1 MGPFHAKTTVN
12 RGIVLCEFDIGSLVQ
27 TKVSRYNLHI
37 CSTVPFFFKDK
48 LVKLI
53 VVLIINPPFT
63 AAWIWVATVGEQY
76 VFFYLWILFSIVLLA
91 GMTIY
96 PEYIAPLFDKYT
108 PFPRS
113 ELKEKIDALAQRVEF
128 PLEKLYVLE
137 NSKRSSHSNAYMYGF
152 WKNKGIVL
160 YDTMLSQR
168 LMDQLNEVTNVEESK
183 NDQNQGSIGENDKVI
198 ETKSEEPN
206 NENTKKCLGMS
217 DDEVVAIL
225 AHELGHWKLWHS
237 IKHLVMI
244 NLLFMF
250 PQLAA
255 FAYFYRQ
262 ESLYGAF
269 GFSSRPFTIGFIIV
283 FQFITGIYGKFVTLP
298 MYFISR
304 RAEFSADRFAA
315 KLGYADHLSS
325 ALIKMGKNNLSL
337 PVDDHLY
344 SMIHH
349 SHPSV
354 PERVAAL
361 KNLQKAKR
369 SSKRQHTQG
378 TLPPQP
384 APLPTCQSREVL
396 ICTSLLS
403 PIPIAKKA
411 PSPISSERKEMKT
424 MPMWLAAACLCAAL
438 LVVDGSRLN
447 HRVRSTHESSSQE
460 SEDDSQGINSFKD
473 LFQPGTEYCF
483 DYNAQIASGYSPR
496 ISSQQAMSRLN
507 SEVCLLVNQENV
519 GTFRMRKIKTGQRNE
534 AYGPAYEG
542 NGDSGSYASMQ
553 PMETFNKPEERE
565 KEMLNAKLVLP
576 VEFLYNDGLV
586 TSIQFHQDDEPWS
599 KNLKKAVLN
608 LIQLNASPANTHLR
622 NPEEHDER
630 KSKQNRAFT
639 TMEANIEGVCQ
650 TSYTVTSLKSER
662 DPRKSSVNVTKS
674 IDFLRCEALAD
685 VAYGFQIEPKPAKV
699 FPDKPMYSSR
709 QEQSQPSHSGTAIPK
724 EKLGRSTI
732 VRYVLSKNAQ
742 KKSQQNGNT
751 YGIRRVELIS
761 EYVVKSSE
769 AESNQAMQTVAIAE
783 LVFQKTSEPSVNR
796 EPTNIDASQSRA
808 ESLLYNS
815 YVESGEKEFFMKGD
829 QTDVDVFRFSKK
841 DSQAQVEEAVS
852 SLESLVNVFTKDN
865 KKYGHIDSTQSAELL
880 ERLVKVMRVCS
891 MEELRQIESKTQ
903 ERLAQ
908 GKSEAEFAV
917 EQKQQI
923 AADLFADALAVAAT
937 RNTISMMTEKIQKSE
952 QGDQENGKAISETKA
967 VQLLAVLGRGA
978 GLPAPSDAQVDS
990 ILSLCKSE
998 KVQNSENGLKQVCWL
1013 TFGTMVGEL
1022 TLQSSKA
1029 KSLGI
1034 TKTPMKKTEICPETK
1049 IDLYR
1054 DVLVE
1059 QLNAAETM
1067 YDKILALKCLGN
1079 AGLVTAI
1086 PALRKVF
1093 TDKTESPI
1101 VRINAMDA
1109 MRRLKFTLPA
1119 EAIQSQ
1125 LLPLYANTEEDSE
1138 VRMKALGMIM
1148 RTRPSK
1154 AIIDQ
1159 IAMVMANEKSI
1170 EVQSMAY
1177 SHIKT
1182 ISESPVPEDKK
1193 CRRSRYTVYNHQQQE
1208 GVFVDWTQVF
1218 SDSDSSD
1225 LPSHIHLGMDTFFN
1239 GQFNPNSAKLSVCQ
1253 KDIEKIAKQIFSGKS
1268 SSDLDDPEEGDDEE
1282 DKKDDE
1288 PGFFSK
1294 AVDSLKGI
1302 FGKANIKGRDQSKK
1316 HQHARKTGPYVI
1328 ATFRLNNVD
1337 LAMAPLVSNS
1347 KSKAGTASQIAR
1359 KAKQALA
1366 NLLQRFGAGSEKM
1379 HMQLNA
1385 AMVVNSRMSSVPTSV
1400 GVGLRMSQSMYLI
1413 GQVKASGQIY
1423 AGGKVDAKLHPNF
1436 NWVQTQKMEAL
1447 TSSYSSGV
1455 SSSRMIEINLPL
1467 EATVQQTKN
1476 SKSGSARNLAQEYK
1490 ISVKVP
1496 EKQTTVFGMHSL
1508 ATTFTRGEN
1517 ISIQMNNGNDKSY
1530 YHDQVKTV
1538 YSQLLRHQEREVNFT
1553 AGEQN
1558 FLGVP
1563 VRVSGHFQQP
1573 RQFDSLQE
1581 IMKVIMSGDN
1591 NLHVEFHPE
1600 DTNRKELQVVLG
1612 WNLFQDT
1619 SKTPAASIRP
1629 RIQDFYSGRAQDG
1642 ATSSNGQQR
1651 QQDYV
1656 QDESDESDS
1665 LEDEQ
1670 ERIRNSA
1677 TKKEKQFDQHL
1688 GKKGTSSKGNKKH
1701 TINVQVETIGSGRQ
1715 NEASATLETV
1725 CDYQVRACES
1735 TLRAKRS
1742 ALAHERGDW
1751 SLQAQSQTLYPDY
1764 VYDIDELI
1772 EATEGEKKRQQK
1784 FFSHIEAEWGSQNQP
1799 QESIKLNAEGE
1810 ASQEMM
1816 KQILNRV
1823 RQQYS
1828 QYQEDSFNDQPVH
1841 PSSRR
1846 CNSGR
1851 GCWNR
1856 KQPAIAS
1863 PRNTP
1868 FLNKYTMVA
1877 EYSLKPST
1885 EFVFQR
1891 GMEMVKNY
1899 YFWNT
1904 RSKILN
1910 SRGQQNVQGQNER
1923 GLARSG
1929 AQRSEQVNQGQLSA
1943 LLSIDPITQQHANV
1957 TILTPGHQIKIRNM
1971 ELPMRMH
1978 PMKLVRPYNQPALIG
1993 TSQKRAQC
2001 KVGSKTVD
2009 TFDNV
2014 ALKAPSST
2022 CYTVLAKDCS
2032 HQEKPKFAVLM
2043 KSVSNDSEEKKIKII
2058 TRRTI
2063 VEIESKGENQM
2074 RLVINDRA
2082 FKVENGHVAHQSD
2095 EQYLRENGIEVE
2107 TDNHDRQAVIVDFGK
2122 LSIKFN
2128 GLTAKIQLSG
2138 EYKNMQCG
2146 LCGNFNDNPEDELR
2160 KADNEPAEDV
2170 QSFHKSYTIQDEECA
2185 PQEHQRFYDS
2195 ANNHKFG
2202 DDTDNQ
2208 QNEVEPTSQTMI
2220 KEATNKLCFSQKP
2233 VKQCPRGWFP
2243 ADEDESDTQL
2253 LKRKKV
2259 GFSCFERSSHE
2270 AKRLKSEVR
2279 RLGTADITDY
2289 PPSFEEEVVIPV
2301 RCVAY

>member
-1 MGPFHAKTTVN
+1 MA
-12 RGIVLCEFDIGSLVQ
+12 
-27 TKVSRYNLHI
+27 
-37 CSTVPFFFKDK
+37 
-48 LVKLI
+48 
-53 VVLIINPPFT
+53 
-63 AAWIWVATVGEQY
+63 
-76 VFFYLWILFSIVLLA
+76 
-91 GMTIY
+91 
-96 PEYIAPLFDKYT
+96 
-108 PFPRS
+108 
-113 ELKEKIDALAQRVEF
+113 
-128 PLEKLYVLE
+128 
-137 NSKRSSHSNAYMYGF
+137 
-152 WKNKGIVL
+152 
-160 YDTMLSQR
+160 
-168 LMDQLNEVTNVEESK
+168 
-183 NDQNQGSIGENDKVI
+183 
-198 ETKSEEPN
+198 
-206 NENTKKCLGMS
+206 
-217 DDEVVAIL
+217 VVA
-225 AHELGHWKLWHS
+225 HKL
-237 IKHLVMI
+237 
-244 NLLFMF
+244 
-250 PQLAA
+250 
-255 FAYFYRQ
+255 
-262 ESLYGAF
+262 
-269 GFSSRPFTIGFIIV
+269 
-283 FQFITGIYGKFVTLP
+283 
-298 MYFISR
+298 
-304 RAEFSADRFAA
+304 
-315 KLGYADHLSS
+315 
-325 ALIKMGKNNLSL
+325 
-337 PVDDHLY
+337 
-344 SMIHH
+344 
-349 SHPSV
+349 
-354 PERVAAL
+354 
-361 KNLQKAKR
+361 
-369 SSKRQHTQG
+369 
-378 TLPPQP
+378 
-384 APLPTCQSREVL
+384 
-396 ICTSLLS
+396 
-403 PIPIAKKA
+403 
-411 PSPISSERKEMKT
+411 KEMKT
-424 MPMWLAAACLCAAL
+424 LPMWLAAAFLCAAL
-438 LVVDGSRLN
+438 LAVDGLRLN
-447 HRVRSTHESSSQE
+447 HRVRTALESSSQE
-460 SEDDSQGINSFKD
+460 SRDDSQGINSFKD
-473 LFQPGTEYCF
+473 LFHAGTEYCF

-507 SEVCLLVNQENV
+507 SQVCLVINQENV
-519 GTFRMRKIKTGQRNE
+519 GTLRMLKIKAGQRNE
-534 AYGPAYEG
+534 GYGPTFDG
-542 NGDSGSYASMQ
+542 NGESGSYASMQ

-565 KEMLNAKLVLP
+565 KEMLNAKLTLP
-576 VEFLYNDGLV
+576 VEFSYNDGLV
-586 TSIQFHQDDEPWS
+586 TNIQFHQDDEPWS
-599 KNLKKAVLN
+599 KNIKKAVLN

-622 NPEEHDER
+622 NPEEHDEVEPEQDEADQQRQKKHGQTQR
-630 KSKQNRAFT
+630 KTKQNHAFT
-639 TMEANIEGVCQ
+639 TMEDNIEGVCQ

-662 DPRKSSVNVTKS
+662 DPRKSSINVTKS

-685 VAYGFQIEPKPAKV
+685 VAYGFQIEPKSAKI
-699 FPDKPMYSSR
+699 FPEQPMYSGL
-709 QEQSQPSHSGTAIPK
+709 QDQSQPSHSGTAIPK

-742 KKSQQNGNT
+742 KQSQKNGNR
-751 YGIRRVELIS
+751 YGIKRVELVS

-769 AESNQAMQTVAIAE
+769 AESSQAMQTVAIAE
-783 LVFQKTSEPSVNR
+783 LDFQKSREPSVKR

-829 QTDVDVFRFSKK
+829 ETDVDVFRFSKK
-841 DSQAQVEEAVS
+841 DGQAQVEEAVS

-891 MEELRQIESKTQ
+891 KDELAQIESKTQ

-908 GKSEAEFAV
+908 AKSDAEFV
-917 EQKQQI
+917 VGQKQQI
-923 AADLFADALAVAAT
+923 ATDLFVDALAVAAT
-937 RNTISMMTEKIQKSE
+937 RNTIALMTDKIQKSE
-952 QGDQENGKAISETKA
+952 QGDQENGKAISEAKA
-967 VQLLAVLGRGA
+967 VQLLTVLGRGA
-978 GLPAPSDAQVDS
+978 GLPAPSDSQVDS
-990 ILSLCKSE
+990 VLSLCKSE

-1013 TFGTMVGEL
+1013 TFGTMVKVGEL

-1109 MRRLKFTLPA
+1109 LRRLKFTLPA
-1119 EAIQSQ
+1119 QAIQSQ

-1154 AIIDQ
+1154 AIVDQ
-1159 IAMVMANEKSI
+1159 IAMVMANEKSM

-1193 CRRSRYTVYNHQQQE
+1193 CADHLKNAMKLARVDEEQMEHRHALGASRRGRYTVYNHQQQE

-1218 SDSDSSD
+1218 SDSDASE
-1225 LPSHIHLGMDTFFN
+1225 LPSHIHLGLDTFFN

-1253 KDIEKIAKQIFSGKS
+1253 KDLEKIAKQILSGKS
-1268 SSDLDDPEEGDDEE
+1268 SSDLDDSEEGDEE
-1282 DKKDDE
+1282 EEKKDDE

-1302 FGKANIKGRDQSKK
+1302 FGKAKIKGRDQSKK
-1316 HQHARKTGPYVI
+1316 HARKTGPYVI

-1347 KSKAGTASQIAR
+1347 KSKVGTASKIAR

-1366 NLLQRFGAGSEKM
+1366 NLLQRFGAGSEKV

-1400 GVGLRMSQSMYLI
+1400 GVGLRMSQSMYVI

-1423 AGGKVDAKLHPNF
+1423 GGGKVDVKLHPNF

-1455 SSSRMIEINLPL
+1455 SSTRMIEINLPL

-1476 SKSGSARNLAQEYK
+1476 SRSSSARNIAQEYK
-1490 ISVKVP
+1490 ISMKVP
-1496 EKQTTVFGMHSL
+1496 EKQSTLFGIHSL

-1517 ISIQMNNGNDKSY
+1517 VSLQMNNGNDKYY

-1538 YSQLLRHQEREVNFT
+1538 YSEQLRHQEREVNFT
-1553 AGEQN
+1553 AGEHN

-1573 RQFDSLQE
+1573 RQLDSLQE

-1612 WNLFQDT
+1612 WNLYQDT
-1619 SKTPAASIRP
+1619 SKTPATSIRP
-1629 RIQDFYSGRAQDG
+1629 RIQDFYSGRAQDDV
-1642 ATSSNGQQR
+1642 TSKRQQR

-1656 QDESDESDS
+1656 QDDSDESDS

-1670 ERIRNSA
+1670 ERMRNSA

-1701 TINVQVETIGSGRQ
+1701 TINVQLETIGSGRQ

-1742 ALAHERGDW
+1742 ALAHERSDW

-1784 FFSHIEAEWGSQNQP
+1784 FFSHIEAEWGNQNQP

-1828 QYQEDSFNDQPVH
+1828 QYQEDSFNDRPIH

-1885 EFVFQR
+1885 EFVFQC
-1891 GMEMVKNY
+1891 GLEMVKNH

-1904 RSKILN
+1904 RSKILD
-1910 SRGQQNVQGQNER
+1910 SRGQQNLQGRNER

-1943 LLSIDPITQQHANV
+1943 LLSIDHITQQHANV
-1957 TILTPGHQIKIRNM
+1957 TILTPGHQVKIRNM
-1971 ELPMRMH
+1971 ELPMKMH

-2032 HQEKPKFAVLM
+2032 HPEKPKFAVLM
-2043 KSVSNDSEEKKIKII
+2043 KSVSSDSEEKKIKII
-2058 TRRTI
+2058 TRRKI

-2074 RLVINDRA
+2074 RLVLNDDRV

-2095 EQYLRENGIEVE
+2095 EQTLRDNGIEVE

-2128 GLTAKIQLSG
+2128 GLTAKIQLSD

-2160 KADNEPAEDV
+2160 KADNEPAGDV

-2185 PQEHQRFYDS
+2185 PQEHQRFYDN

-2202 DDTDNQ
+2202 DDSDKQ
-2208 QNEVEPTSQTMI
+2208 QNEVDPTSQTMI
-2220 KEATNKLCFSQKP
+2220 KETTHKLCFSQKP

-2259 GFSCFERSSHE
+2259 GFSCIDRSSHE